1 MPRILHLMGVSLAA
15 AATSTVSC
23 SAATLL
29 STTTECQSCT
39 VIGSTSTC
47 TNFTAAVRPNCSAQ
61 MCSAT
66 PCPTT
71 YSGTTDACGVCVNAL
86 LGLLPVCLTTTA
98 NIGYALTSS
107 LDFSLGASVD
117 LEAFTNP
124 EFVEINAT
132 ATNAVTA
139 ANSVVQ
145 VTGSNVATIAV
156 GASTSTSV
164 ALFDIKSAA
173 SANVAVTT
181 WTNNA
186 NAAKVDSSARLTIDT
201 LLTGG
206 SYFSVWQSSSAA
218 VVTFNNIDF
227 SSRAQFTKPS
237 VVHVAGGSASVNAS
251 GVKFS
256 SGTSGTLKLTGGA
269 SIATTQGSLPQAL
282 TIDITAHGQSAPV
295 AVVEATGTLR
305 TYGEISGSASSVLVV
320 NGQVE
325 LGATTTKVQPQVV
338 VKGGASSKVTVN
350 SSAATF
356 VANDVQ
362 VGAAATL
369 ELGVNTYN
377 LAKSGALMFNKL
389 WVDAQGHVKIH
400 QSAAARTA
408 SKAGAVVAFNYSSN
422 VNVAALA
429 QATVSVVTSTGATV
443 KLSSTTTAAAGRRLL
458 AGTNTA
464 TWGPNGMSYTYDG
477 SANGAAQVLALPVVL
492 IGLFGLFL

>member
-71 YSGTTDACGVCVNAL
+71 YSGTNDACGVCVNAL

-227 SSRAQFTKPS
+227 SSRAQ
-237 VVHVAGGSASVNAS
+237 
-251 GVKFS
+251 FS